1 MNKLPSHK
9 KNAMILSALIALLLL
24 VCLGSIAI
32 IAARTKKQALVAEV
46 YQNGTLIKTIPLYLV
61 TENQTFTVTGENGAE
76 NVIEV
81 RPGSIAV
88 ISASCPD
95 KICVHQG
102 FRSDSLL
109 PITCLPNHLVIKLR
123 LAKDSDASGIDA
135 LTY

>member
-9 KNAMILSALIALLLL
+9 KAAIVLTALIALLLL
-24 VCLGSIAI
+24 ISLCSIALVK
-32 IAARTKKQALVAEV
+32 ARAGKQALVAEI
-46 YQNGTLIKTIPLYLV
+46 YQNGILIKTIPLYLV
-61 TENQTFTVTGENGAE
+61 TENQTFTVSGENGAE

-88 ISASCPD
+88 TSASCPD

-102 FRSDSLL
+102 FHSDSLL
-109 PITCLPNHLVIKLR
+109 PITCLPNRLVIKLR
-123 LAKDSDASGIDA
+123 PANPSNASDVDA

>member
-1 MNKLPSHK
+1 MNKLPFHT
-9 KNAMILSALIALLLL
+9 KNAIILSALITLLLL
-24 VCLGSIAI
+24 ACLCSIAW
-32 IAARTKKQALVAEV
+32 IAVRAKNQSLVAEI

-95 KICVHQG
+95 KVCVHQG

-109 PITCLPNHLVIKLR
+109 PITCLPNHVVIKLR
-123 LAKDSDASGIDA
+123 PAKDSDASGIDA
-135 LTY
+135 FTY

>member
-1 MNKLPSHK
+1 MNKLPSHQK
-9 KNAMILSALIALLLL
+9 IAIILSAMIALLLL
-24 VCLGSIAI
+24 ICLCGIAW
-32 IAARTKKQALVAEV
+32 IAVRAKKQALVAEV

-61 TENQTFTVTGENGAE
+61 TETQTFTVTGENGAE

-123 LAKDSDASGIDA
+123 TANASDASSIDA
-135 LTY
+135 FTY

>member
-32 IAARTKKQALVAEV
+32 IAARTKKQALVAEI

-61 TENQTFTVTGENGAE
+61 TESQTFTVTGENGVE

-123 LAKDSDASGIDA
+123 LAKDSEASGIDA